1 MKVRTQARRDAIVEA
16 AAELFEEA
24 GYEGASM
31 NELARRLGG
40 SKATLY
46 GYFASKEELFVA
58 VVQAF
63 ATAHLGDATADL
75 VAALEERPALGPFLH
90 RVGNKVLQVMLND
103 RRALAVYRMVIAEA
117 GRSEVGELFHET
129 GPRQCMEA
137 LTRFMAATIER
148 GAMRKTDPTMAAVQF
163 MALLTAETGVR
174 LYQQNPP
181 RIAAAEIQQRVTRA
195 VDFFL
200 LGVAPT
206 A

>member
-1 MKVRTQARRDAIVEA
+1 MRKSLHLLIW
-16 AAELFEEA
+16 
-24 GYEGASM
+24 
-31 NELARRLGG
+31 
-40 SKATLY
+40 
-46 GYFASKEELFVA
+46 LFVA
-58 VVQAF
+58 LLGGWAYYHL
-63 ATAHLGDATADL
+63 ATTRHEPLNSAYIVTAAL
-75 VAALEERPALGPFLH
+75 CTYTIGYRFYSKWVAA
-90 RVGNKVLQVMLND
+90 RVLMLND

-200 LGVAPT
+200 LGVAP
-206 A
+206 AA